1 MLTLQGTKMQRGYAL
16 CNRNLKQVL
25 SIDKANNTFVF
36 IDIDGTQSI
45 NKALCFY
52 DKTEARN
59 VQGRIKQKD
68 ADLYGETE
76 IVNVARLYNKI
87 L

>member
-1 MLTLQGTKMQRGYAL
+1 MALLKEADMQRGYTL
-16 CNRNLKQVL
+16 CNKDLNQVV
-25 SIDKANNTFVF
+25 SIDKTNNKFVW
-36 IDIDGTQSI
+36 IDIKGTQAI

-52 DKTEARN
+52 DKTEAKN
-59 VQGRIKQKD
+59 ICKRIQTKD
-68 ADLYGETE
+68 AEQFGDLE